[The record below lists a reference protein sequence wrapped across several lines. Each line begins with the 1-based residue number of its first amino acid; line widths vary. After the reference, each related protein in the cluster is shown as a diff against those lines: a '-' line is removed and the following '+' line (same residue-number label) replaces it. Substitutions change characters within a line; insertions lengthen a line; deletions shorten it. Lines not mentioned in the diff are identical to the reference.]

1 MRFCECGRN
10 HFDPTHQG
18 FGGLIIC
25 SLCNGFVQ
33 CDFCKSGGAELDN
46 PFMSIAKYDIAESF
60 ACWHHAW
67 ISVAKALKFAESSER
82 SN

>member
-10 HFDPTHQG
+10 HFDPTHGG

-25 SLCNGFVQ
+25 SLCNGFIQ
-33 CDFCKSGGAELDN
+33 CDFCKGVEELDS
-46 PFMSIAKYDIAESF
+46 PFMSIAHYDIAGAY

-67 ISVAKALKFAESSER
+67 VGVAKALKAVQNAEH